1 MGRLLTTFKDKTFE
15 PSMKSYFKLYTDDTT
30 TASQIYDSLLYVRG
44 TNAGSL
50 VKNQENDDDVSTVET
65 YDTYMPV
72 RFHNIKS
79 ASDGT
84 TPAGPTHTFYS
95 VYNRAEYNGPSG
107 QNMYDLYADY
117 NIAKLSGAGYITNS
131 IGGAYNYGYDAG
143 SGDDQTIPGVY
154 GVINYARVQP
164 TGSNRTVSYNI
175 GARNWVDINKS
186 DLTATYVYPTISEFA
201 HRTGTVGTLAMHKFD
216 LDYTEGNITNA
227 YFIWADESTLPTPS
241 GEKYFIKSNIP
252 WPTLLSGALTNTGAV
267 TFNSTLSVSG
277 TATLSSNVN
286 IGGNLV
292 VTGTSTF
299 NGGTITI
306 GDAAS
311 DNVVFGAD
319 VDSHIIPDDDDT
331 YDLGSN
337 SQQWRNLYVD
347 GTAYID
353 VLSLSNNFD
362 LPDNVAVRWGNS
374 QDLRIVHDGT
384 DSFINSNGSGD
395 LYVQQFND
403 DKDIIFK
410 SDDGS
415 GGVAEYFKLD
425 GSAERN
431 IFSKDSEHSDNV
443 SAYFGSSNDFRIHHN
458 GSHTFLAQSGTGDL
472 RIVQNIDDGDILLQ
486 SDDGSGGTATYMTID
501 GGVTMT
507 TFAKSTRHNDGVYG
521 YFGDATDLGIVHN
534 GTDSYIINETGDLYI
549 RNKSDNKRIRFQSD
563 DGSGDVATYF
573 QLDGNQSTS
582 SYLYTNFP
590 DNSILSLGNG
600 FDTQIYHTGT
610 NTIFYNQGGNLEF
623 QQATDDA
630 DMIFKCDDGSGGI
643 TEYFKLDGSLATHD
657 GSSTTALS
665 TVWGDNSKVV
675 VGDGADGRYWHDGT
689 NTYLQNTTGDLI
701 IQNFADNKDII
712 FKSDDGSGGTDTYMT
727 IDGSAE
733 KILMHKSTVFSGG
746 GMDYGVDGTGADVI
760 FYGDTSG
767 RDMKWDQSEDH
778 LLFKDNT
785 KLKLGTSGDL
795 EIYHDGT
802 DSYLENDT
810 GHLYIRNNSD
820 DKDIIFQS
828 DDQSGGLT
836 TYFHIDGGDGRIK
849 IPDSTTL
856 QLGDG
861 GDLQFQHDA
870 TDSLI
875 RNYTGDLKITN
886 FADDKDIKFLCDNG
900 SGGETEYFRVDG
912 SATNMR
918 FYKNTRFDDDVQVQ
932 IGSGADLQIVHNGT
946 DTQINNLTG
955 NLQFTQLANDKDISF
970 ASDDGSGGDTIY
982 MYLDGSTTDVR
993 FNKSIRVEDNEK
1005 VKLGS
1010 GEDLQIFHDATDS
1023 HINNINGHL
1032 YIENF
1037 SDDKDIYFQ
1046 TDDGSGG
1053 TTTYFMCDGSLASSG
1068 FTTTKWGDQMQIA
1081 LGDDRDLRLW
1091 HQSGNNFIT
1100 AYTGDFYLKN
1110 ENDDGDII
1118 FQNDNGSGGLSNYI
1132 VLDGGDVST
1141 KIETIKVLMPNLPTS
1156 DPSVAGQL
1164 WNSSGDLK
1172 ISAG

>member
-15 PSMKSYFKLYTDDTT
+15 PSMKSYFQLYTDDTS
-30 TASQIYDSLLYVRG
+30 TAAQIYDSLLYVRG

-50 VKNQENDDDVSTVET
+50 IKDQEGDDDVSTVET

-72 RFHNIKS
+72 RFYNVKS
-79 ASDGT
+79 KSDGT

-143 SGDDQTIPGVY
+143 TGDDQTIPGVY

-319 VDSHIIPDDDDT
+319 VDSHIIPDDDNT
-331 YDLGSN
+331 YDLGS
-337 SQQWRNLYVD
+337 STQEWRNLYID
-347 GTAYID
+347 GTAYVDAISMGGD
-353 VLSLSNNFD
+353 INLGDNQYIYLGDSND
-362 LPDNVAVRWGNS
+362 L
-374 QDLRIVHDGT
+374 QLMHDGT
-384 DSFINSNGSGD
+384 DSYVQNTQNSGD
-395 LYVQQFND
+395 LVIQNGGN
-403 DKDIIFK
+403 DKDI
-410 SDDGS
+410 S
-415 GGVAEYFKLD
+415 
-425 GSAERN
+425 
-431 IFSKDSEHSDNV
+431 
-443 SAYFGSSNDFRIHHN
+443 FR
-458 GSHTFLAQSGTGDL
+458 
-472 RIVQNIDDGDILLQ
+472 
-486 SDDGSGGTATYMTID
+486 
-501 GGVTMT
+501 
-507 TFAKSTRHNDGVYG
+507 
-521 YFGDATDLGIVHN
+521 
-534 GTDSYIINETGDLYI
+534 
-549 RNKSDNKRIRFQSD
+549 
-563 DGSGDVATYF
+563 
-573 QLDGNQSTS
+573 
-582 SYLYTNFP
+582 
-590 DNSILSLGNG
+590 
-600 FDTQIYHTGT
+600 
-610 NTIFYNQGGNLEF
+610 
-623 QQATDDA
+623 
-630 DMIFKCDDGSGGI
+630 CDDGSGGL
-643 TEYFKLDGSLATHD
+643 TEYFKLDGQYTLNKFSKNARFID
-657 GSSTTALS
+657 SVNANF
-665 TVWGDNSKVV
+665 GD
-675 VGDGADGRYWHDGT
+675 ADDLRIYHNGT
-689 NTYLQNTTGDLI
+689 NSNIENFVGSLQI
-701 IQNFADNKDII
+701 IQNLDDGDIS
-712 FKSDDGSGGTDTYMT
+712 FKSDDGSGGTTEYFRVDGGLALSVASKHIRFEDSVEARFGTGGDARIFHDATDTY
-727 IDGSAE
+727 
-733 KILMHKSTVFSGG
+733 F
-746 GMDYGVDGTGADVI
+746 
-760 FYGDTSG
+760 
-767 RDMKWDQSEDH
+767 
-778 LLFKDNT
+778 DNF
-785 KLKLGTSGDL
+785 
-795 EIYHDGT
+795 
-802 DSYLENDT
+802 T

-875 RNYTGDLKITN
+875 RNYTGDLVIEQFT
-886 FADDKDIKFLCDNG
+886 DDKDIVF
-900 SGGETEYFRVDG
+900 
-912 SATNMR
+912 
-918 FYKNTRFDDDVQVQ
+918 
-932 IGSGADLQIVHNGT
+932 
-946 DTQINNLTG
+946 
-955 NLQFTQLANDKDISF
+955 
-970 ASDDGSGGDTIY
+970 
-982 MYLDGSTTDVR
+982 
-993 FNKSIRVEDNEK
+993 KS
-1005 VKLGS
+1005 
-1010 GEDLQIFHDATDS
+1010 
-1023 HINNINGHL
+1023 
-1032 YIENF
+1032 
-1037 SDDKDIYFQ
+1037 
-1046 TDDGSGG
+1046 DDGSGG
-1053 TTTYFMCDGSLASSG
+1053 TTEYFKLDGGDTITRVARNFRANDNVALQVGVDGDAGMYHDGTNTYIQNDTGDLYIRNNSDDKDIIFQTDNGAGSTITYFMCDGSLASTG
-1068 FTTTKWGDQMQIA
+1068 FTTTLWGDQMQIA

-1091 HQSGNNFIT
+1091 HQSSNNYIA
-1100 AYTGDFYLKN
+1100 AYTGDLYIKN
-1110 ENDDGDII
+1110 ETDDGDVI

>member
-15 PSMKSYFKLYTDDTT
+15 PSMKSYFQLYTDDTS

-143 SGDDQTIPGVY
+143 TGDDQTIPGVY

-353 VLSLSNNFD
+353 VLSLSNNLD
-362 LPDNVAVRWGNS
+362 LPDNVAVRWGDS

-425 GSAERN
+425 GQYTLN
-431 IFSKDSEHSDNV
+431 KFSKQARFIDNV
-443 SAYFGSSNDFRIHHN
+443 KATFGDSDDLQMFHDGSNSNIIAN
-458 GSHTFLAQSGTGDL
+458 GTGDL
-472 RIVQNIDDGDILLQ
+472 IITQGTPDTDIIFK
-486 SDDGSGGTATYMTID
+486 SDDGSGG
-501 GGVTMT
+501 
-507 TFAKSTRHNDGVYG
+507 
-521 YFGDATDLGIVHN
+521 
-534 GTDSYIINETGDLYI
+534 E
-549 RNKSDNKRIRFQSD
+549 
-563 DGSGDVATYF
+563 
-573 QLDGNQSTS
+573 
-582 SYLYTNFP
+582 
-590 DNSILSLGNG
+590 
-600 FDTQIYHTGT
+600 
-610 NTIFYNQGGNLEF
+610 E
-623 QQATDDA
+623 
-630 DMIFKCDDGSGGI
+630 
-643 TEYFKLDGSLATHD
+643 EYFRLDGSVGGSDPVTRFPDSAQLQFGTGGDSSLRFD
-657 GSSTTALS
+657 GSKLEVTNST
-665 TVWGDNSKVV
+665 GNFEIINY
-675 VGDGADGRYWHDGT
+675 ADDS
-689 NTYLQNTTGDLI
+689 
-701 IQNFADNKDII
+701 DII
-712 FKSDDGSGGTDTYMT
+712 FKSDDGSGGTAEYFRVDGGLALSVASKHIRFEDSVEARFGTGGDARIFHDATDTY
-727 IDGSAE
+727 
-733 KILMHKSTVFSGG
+733 L
-746 GMDYGVDGTGADVI
+746 
-760 FYGDTSG
+760 
-767 RDMKWDQSEDH
+767 
-778 LLFKDNT
+778 DNF
-785 KLKLGTSGDL
+785 
-795 EIYHDGT
+795 
-802 DSYLENDT
+802 T

-886 FADDKDIKFLCDNG
+886 FADDKDINFLCDDG
-900 SGGETEYFRVDG
+900 SGGTTEYFRVDG
-912 SATNMR
+912 GVTMTTFTN
-918 FYKNTRFDDDVQVQ
+918 
-932 IGSGADLQIVHNGT
+932 
-946 DTQINNLTG
+946 
-955 NLQFTQLANDKDISF
+955 
-970 ASDDGSGGDTIY
+970 
-982 MYLDGSTTDVR
+982 ST
-993 FNKSIRVEDNEK
+993 
-1005 VKLGS
+1005 
-1010 GEDLQIFHDATDS
+1010 
-1023 HINNINGHL
+1023 
-1032 YIENF
+1032 
-1037 SDDKDIYFQ
+1037 
-1046 TDDGSGG
+1046 
-1053 TTTYFMCDGSLASSG
+1053 
-1068 FTTTKWGDQMQIA
+1068 
-1081 LGDDRDLRLW
+1081 
-1091 HQSGNNFIT
+1091 
-1100 AYTGDFYLKN
+1100 
-1110 ENDDGDII
+1110 
-1118 FQNDNGSGGLSNYI
+1118 
-1132 VLDGGDVST
+1132 
-1141 KIETIKVLMPNLPTS
+1141 
-1156 DPSVAGQL
+1156 
-1164 WNSSGDLK
+1164 
-1172 ISAG
+1172 